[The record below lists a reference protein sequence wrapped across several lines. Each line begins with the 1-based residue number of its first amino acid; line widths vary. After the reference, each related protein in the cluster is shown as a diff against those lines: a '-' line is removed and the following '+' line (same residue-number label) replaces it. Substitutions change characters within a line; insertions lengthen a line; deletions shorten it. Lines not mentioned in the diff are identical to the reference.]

1 MVHIASPQPSEQVLS
16 AFNASMSQPEK
27 MSAAWDYGWRMSDVV
42 FARATDIAAWSAK
55 LRLKLEVPGA
65 RVVRPMRATDGR
77 FVVGGWKAN
86 HHVPGELS
94 KRVDETAALA
104 LRWDEVMLEQ
114 QEQVPQRDDVFAQA
128 EEIAWKETGEGYQ
141 ELPANRP
148 LVIGH
153 ADLLGTTI
161 YSGSKPPTIV
171 DVIPTAAPRPK
182 GYSAA
187 LVIVDGLIAAACDD
201 GICDRF
207 AHVPSIDQLLL
218 RAVAYRRHV
227 NNLHPESKSYTRSHI
242 ERVEEYLLS
251 RVNATMDA

>member
-27 MSAAWDYGWRMSDVV
+27 MSAAWDYGWRKSDVV
-42 FARATDIAAWSAK
+42 FARATVIAAWSAK

-65 RVVRPMRATDGR
+65 RVVRTLCATDGR

-141 ELPANRP
+141 DLPANRP

-153 ADLLGTTI
+153 ADLLVTTI
-161 YSGSKPPTIV
+161 YSGAKPPTFV

-218 RAVAYRRHV
+218 RAVAR
-227 NNLHPESKSYTRSHI
+227 NIETPEKLRS
-242 ERVEEYLLS
+242 LLP
-251 RVNATMDA
+251 RAHYYGVL